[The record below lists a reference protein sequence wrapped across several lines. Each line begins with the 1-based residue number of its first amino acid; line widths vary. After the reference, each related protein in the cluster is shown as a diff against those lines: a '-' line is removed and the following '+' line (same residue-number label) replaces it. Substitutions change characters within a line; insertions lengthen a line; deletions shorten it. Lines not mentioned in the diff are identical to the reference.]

1 MAPVIAVLYFALST
15 FTGRTPGK
23 WLMGFRLLVRTGGG
37 DVTLGR
43 AMLRSLGYIVSLIP
57 LGAGFLWVLVDD
69 ERMGWHDHLA
79 GTKVQHQPGKV
90 LTHHPEP

>member
-1 MAPVIAVLYFALST
+1 MIAVLYFALST
-15 FTGRTPGK
+15 DLTGRTPGK
-23 WLMGFRLLVRTGGG
+23 WLMGLRVVRTGGG
-37 DVTLGR
+37 DINLGR
-43 AMLRSLGYIVSLIP
+43 AVLRSIGYMVSLIP

-69 ERMGWHDHLA
+69 ERRGWHDHLA